1 MHSAT
6 IDFDTIEIQAG
17 VTAEIP
23 GCIEVSGTPNN
34 WTADRIRVQAD
45 NLAYVEIEDAA
56 FATWLT
62 EKVEAQ
68 YAEQIHAAL
77 QVEADDCDYSPR
89 KRRHFTD
96 ENLTAFDLGVGR
108 FAA

>member
-34 WTADRIRVQAD
+34 WTADRIRLQAD
-45 NLAYVEIEDAA
+45 NRAFNEIGDALLE
-56 FATWLT
+56 TWLI

-68 YAEQIHAAL
+68 YAEQIREKLQEAADGYDTYDGVYDSRFSRHAA
-77 QVEADDCDYSPR
+77 
-89 KRRHFTD
+89 
-96 ENLTAFDLGVGR
+96 
-108 FAA
+108 